1 VVAYLSLVL
10 LGLRCVQNGAENRS
24 LRALISHLIYNA
36 SVYGIFVSKIR
47 GKRIFSILTIE
58 NPTQVEGTKVILD
71 YSCFSRIFS
80 HFCNK
85 IRRWCTKFSRAQN
98 QELIMKNDKEP
109 SFRESVDMMF
119 NRAVA
124 LLDLPPGL
132 EEKIR
137 VCNATYTVRFGV
149 RLRGKIETFTGYRS
163 VHSEHME
170 PVKGGI
176 RFAMG
181 VNQDEVEA
189 LAALMTYKCALV
201 EAPFGGSKGGLRI
214 DPRLY
219 EEHELELITRRFAY
233 ELIKRDLIDPAQNVP
248 APDMGTGERE
258 MAWIADQYNRMNTS
272 DINSKACVTGKPL
285 NAGGIAGRVE
295 ATGRGVQY
303 ALREFFRDERGMKKA
318 GLSGKLD
325 GKRVIVQGLGNVG
338 YHAAKFLSEEDGSK
352 ITGIIERDGA
362 LVDEGGLNVEAVSAW
377 IKEHG
382 GVTGYPDATYVETG
396 ATVMENECDIL
407 IPAALEGVINLSNA
421 DRIKAP
427 LIIEAANGPVTAGAD
442 DIMRNKGIVIIPDM
456 YANAGG
462 VTVSYFEW
470 VKNLSHIRFGRMQ
483 RRQEEGRHQLVVDE
497 LERLSSDKGLGWQ
510 LSPGFKEKYL
520 RGADELELVRSG
532 LDDTMRISYQTMRDV
547 WHERDD
553 VEDLRTA
560 AYIVSISKVAASYRA
575 KGL

>member
-1 VVAYLSLVL
+1 MTAI
-10 LGLRCVQNGAENRS
+10 N
-24 LRALISHLIYNA
+24 
-36 SVYGIFVSKIR
+36 
-47 GKRIFSILTIE
+47 
-58 NPTQVEGTKVILD
+58 
-71 YSCFSRIFS
+71 
-80 HFCNK
+80 
-85 IRRWCTKFSRAQN
+85 
-98 QELIMKNDKEP
+98 EP
-109 SFRESVDMMF
+109 SFRESVDLMF
-119 NRAVA
+119 NRAA
-124 LLDLPPGL
+124 SLMDLPPGL

-149 RLRGKIETFTGYRS
+149 RLRGDIHTFTGYRS

-176 RFAMG
+176 RYATA

-201 EAPFGGSKGGLRI
+201 ETPFGGSKGGLCI
-214 DPRLY
+214 DPRKY
-219 EEHELELITRRFAY
+219 EEHELEQITRRFAY
-233 ELIKRDLIDPAQNVP
+233 ELAKRDLINPSQNVP

-258 MAWIADQYNRMNTS
+258 MAWMADQYARMNTT
-272 DINSKACVTGKPL
+272 DINSRACVTGKPL

-295 ATGRGVQY
+295 ATGRGIQY
-303 ALREFFRDERGMKKA
+303 ALREFFRHPEDIKKA

-338 YHAAKFLSEEDGSK
+338 YHAAKFLSEEDGSR
-352 ITGIIERDGA
+352 IVGIIEWDGA
-362 LVDEGGLNVEAVSAW
+362 LYNPDGIDVESVRQW
-377 IKEHG
+377 IVKHG
-382 GVTGYPDATYVETG
+382 GVSDYPDATHSAEGG
-396 ATVMENECDIL
+396 AVLEEECDIL

-442 DIMRNKGIVIIPDM
+442 EILRKKGTVIIPDM

-483 RRQEEGRHQLVVDE
+483 RRQEEARHELIVSE
-497 LERLSSDKGLGWQ
+497 LERLDRYLADAWSM
-510 LSPGFKEKYL
+510 SPNFKSKYL

-532 LDDTMRISYQTMRDV
+532 LDDTMRIAYQSMREV
-547 WHERDD
+547 WHDRAD

-560 AYIVSISKVAASYRA
+560 AYIVAIDRVAKSYRA